1 MPTGY
6 TYMVSE
12 GADFKTFALACA
24 RGMGALITMRDD
36 PADAPIPDKFEPNT
50 QYCDERIAGL
60 QAEIAKLSSMSL
72 QECANEQTQEIA
84 AARDYQDAY
93 ITKREEQAK
102 KYTDMIEQVE
112 AWHTEAEGIKE
123 FMLEQ
128 LRTSLEHDCGGSYL
142 PDIPKQLPADE
153 WRFSKINAA
162 VKNLEYYM
170 RERQREIERA
180 ENRTRWIKA
189 FKESLEGVAS

>member
-24 RGMGALITMRDD
+24 RGMRALSTMRDD
-36 PADAPIPDKFEPNT
+36 PMDAPIPDKLEPNT
-50 QYCDERIAGL
+50 EYYDEKIADL
-60 QAEIAKLSSMSL
+60 QAEITRLSSASL
-72 QECANEQTQEIA
+72 MECAAEQAQEIA

-93 ITKREEQAK
+93 IIKREELAK
-102 KYTDMIEQVE
+102 KYEDMIKQVE
-112 AWHTEAEGIKE
+112 AWHTEAEGIKG

-128 LRTSLEHDCGGSYL
+128 LRTSLQHDCGGSYI
-142 PDIPKQLPADE
+142 PGVPKQLPADE
-153 WRFSKINAA
+153 WRFAQINDA

-170 RERQREIERA
+170 GERQKEITHTESR
-180 ENRTRWIKA
+180 NKWIKA
-189 FKESLEGVAS
+189 LKDSLND